1 MSPRAGNNGGRAGN
15 DGGAGQ
21 GGAPGPRGRGLARGL
36 ADSAFGLGTA
46 ICFSVSPVFLRFGLS
61 EFDSPTVA
69 VTIGLTS
76 ATIAYVLVLII
87 GGRLHRMHSTARP
100 GALPY
105 QLAAGIFIATGTWLR
120 YIAVGMIPIAI
131 VSTLGRMNIPVVLAL
146 SPLFLTGA
154 RERVTPRLWLGAGL
168 IIVGAALVTL
178 R

>member
-1 MSPRAGNNGGRAGN
+1 MSPRAGNGGRA
-15 DGGAGQ
+15 
-21 GGAPGPRGRGLARGL
+21 LARGL

-46 ICFSVSPVFLRFGLS
+46 ICFSVSPVFLRFGLAR
-61 EFDSPTVA
+61 FDSPTVA
-69 VTIGLTS
+69 VAIGLAS
-76 ATIAYVLVLII
+76 ATIAYVLLILAS
-87 GGRLHRMHSTARP
+87 GRVHRMHSTARP

-105 QLAAGIFIATGTWLR
+105 QLTAGIFIATGTWLR
-120 YIAVGMIPIAI
+120 YVAVGMIPIAI

-146 SPLFLTGA
+146 SPVFLTGA